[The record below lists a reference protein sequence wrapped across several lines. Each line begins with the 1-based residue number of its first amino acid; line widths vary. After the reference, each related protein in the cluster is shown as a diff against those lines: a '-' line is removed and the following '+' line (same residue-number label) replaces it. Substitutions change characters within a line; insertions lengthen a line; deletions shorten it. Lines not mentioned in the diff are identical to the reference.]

1 MTDEPQEGRIILYQE
16 DGRNVPVEVTYRK
29 ETFWLTQQKMAE
41 LFNTTT
47 SNISMHLKNIF
58 EAGELDETSCLI
70 KFRISE
76 FNKKP
81 TNFYNLDAIIAVGY
95 RVNSKQATRFRQW
108 ATGIL
113 REYIIKGFAINDD
126 MLKNGRPFGDDYFE
140 ELLDRIRDIR
150 TSERR
155 FWQKITDLFSEVSYD
170 YDPNSRTAR
179 DFFASCQNKMHYAV
193 TSRTAA
199 EIVME
204 RVDAGKPNMGLTTWK
219 GAPKGHP
226 RSTDVV
232 VAKNYLNEREMKALN
247 TLTTGL
253 LDLVETRVLNHRLT
267 SMEECAT
274 LIDQYIT
281 LSGMPLLE
289 GKGNRGHEQMKRKA
303 LDEFRKW
310 DAARE
315 SDFDRFAK
323 GLDGSGR

>member
-16 DGRNVPVEVTYRK
+16 DGRNVPVEVTYLK

>member
-289 GKGNRGHEQMKRKA
+289 GKGNRGYEQMKRKA

>member
-199 EIVME
+199 EIVIE

>member
-95 RVNSKQATRFRQW
+95 RVNSTQATRFRQW

>member
-310 DAARE
+310 DAARD

>member
-16 DGRNVPVEVTYRK
+16 DGRNVPVEVTYLK

-219 GAPKGHP
+219 GAPKDHP

>member
-179 DFFASCQNKMHYAV
+179 DFFASCPNKMHYAV

>member
-16 DGRNVPVEVTYRK
+16 DGRNVPVEVTYLK

-289 GKGNRGHEQMKRKA
+289 GKGNRGHERMKRKA

>member
-47 SNISMHLKNIF
+47 SNISTHLKNIF

>member
-16 DGRNVPVEVTYRK
+16 DGRNVPVEVTYLK

-58 EAGELDETSCLI
+58 EAGELDESSCLI